1 MEKEQL
7 KAYAERLKWYI
18 QKVKETE
25 KEGGITT
32 WQTDVAIQSLI
43 GYLEGFISFID

>member
-18 QKVKETE
+18 ANLKNAQTE
-25 KEGGITT
+25 LEKSTATASI
-32 WQTDVAIQSLI
+32 V
-43 GYLEGFISFID
+43 GYLEGFIDLLN